1 MDDNI
6 KLKLYNIILFN
17 SFIKELNNIYYKI
30 KYTN

>member
-17 SFIKELNNIYYKI
+17 SFIKKLKNIYYKI